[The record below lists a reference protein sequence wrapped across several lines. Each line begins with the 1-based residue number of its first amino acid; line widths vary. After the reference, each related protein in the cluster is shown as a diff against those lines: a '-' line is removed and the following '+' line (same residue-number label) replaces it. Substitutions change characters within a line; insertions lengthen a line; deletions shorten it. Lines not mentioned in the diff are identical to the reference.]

1 MVKIALDVE
10 SVLANTNEAVLQS
23 TDKID
28 RSELLGE
35 WDLSEELWQIYSGVS
50 DAVWRHN
57 PDSIAPEEPMIDQ
70 YTAEIARGNTV
81 DIVTARPHVDE
92 QMVWWLDAHDVTY
105 RNFISTQEPKYLLD
119 YDIYIDDNP
128 DMFNNCRLLLRHQ
141 PWNTELDDDQSK
153 TCDRIYSLAE
163 VAEFV
168 R

>member
-1 MVKIALDVE
+1 MTNIALDVE

-28 RSELLGE
+28 REQILGR
-35 WDLSEELWQIYSGVS
+35 WDLSDEMWQIYSGVS

-57 PDSIAPEEPMIDQ
+57 PESIPPEEPMLDR
-70 YTAEIARGNTV
+70 YTAQLAEGNTL

-92 QMVWWLDAHDVTY
+92 QMVWWLDSHGIEYQDFHSVQY
-105 RNFISTQEPKYLLD
+105 PKYEMD

-128 DMFNNCRLLLRHQ
+128 DMFGNCRLLLRNQ
-141 PWNTELDDDQSK
+141 PWNAELEDDKFK

-163 VAEFV
+163 AVEFV
-168 R
+168 